1 MEGRIIES
9 RGLLSTHFQPRH
21 AVPQWPAERFAR
33 AQKPATIRR
42 PPGEFAS
49 MDIFIDFTFEAAHR
63 LPNVPAGHKCA
74 RLHGHSFQLR
84 VYVRGEPDP
93 KTGWIMDFAQIKAA
107 CRPLVD
113 RLDHYYLN
121 DIEGLENPTSE
132 NLCRWIWTRLKPAL
146 PALSALQLRETC
158 TSGCLYRG
166 EEKE

>member
-1 MEGRIIES
+1 MAGCPLFLRV
-9 RGLLSTHFQPRH
+9 PR
-21 AVPQWPAERFAR
+21 A
-33 AQKPATIRR
+33 KIRHHKR
-42 PPGEFAS
+42 PPDAFAS

-84 VYVRGEPDP
+84 VYVRGEPGP
-93 KTGWIMDFAQIKAA
+93 KTGWIMDFAEIKAA
-107 CRPLVD
+107 CRPIVD

-166 EEKE
+166 EEKK